1 MQNTPLEN
9 HLFFSQL
16 PKIGA
21 GTYWRVLETFG
32 SLEIFLAGSTE
43 QKQRFL
49 GEQALSIVQ
58 QCRADSVSRASLL
71 GKVENDLSWLAEH
84 GAGVVLH
91 TDAAYPDALK
101 HIQRPPP
108 LLYVLGNPEVLS
120 LPQVAMVGSRK
131 PSSGGQTHAR
141 EFAREL
147 AVNGFVVTSGLALG
161 VDTWA
166 HKGALDAGGKTI
178 AVMGTGIDQ
187 IYPQRNLALAREII
201 DGGGAVISEFP
212 LGTKPLAA
220 NFPQRNRIISGLSS
234 GVLVVEAA
242 IRSGSL
248 ITAKY
253 ALEQNREVFA
263 IPGSIQNP
271 LSRGCHALI
280 KQGAKLVET
289 AQDVAD
295 ELKGY
300 LTMKWNE
307 LEQASQ
313 SELSQASFEGFSLQL
328 EPLEKRLLK
337 SVGYDGKS
345 FEVLAAELELQ
356 TGELMGTLLNLELK
370 GLVENLG
377 YGYVLTSSAAALL
390 SP

>member
-212 LGTKPLAA
+212 LGIKPLAA

-356 TGELMGTLLNLELK
+356 TGELMGALLNLELK